1 MILLIK
7 LPVCYPI
14 RDMLNV
20 MFENQ
25 AVVCVYI
32 KSVTTALLKNQM
44 HNSFQHCF
52 IGILTAKLCYIVP
65 Y

>member
-20 MFENQ
+20 MF
-25 AVVCVYI
+25 
-32 KSVTTALLKNQM
+32 KKP
-44 HNSFQHCF
+44 NSCICIHK
-52 IGILTAKLCYIVP
+52 IRYYSTVKKPDA
-65 Y
+65 